1 MQIVGGIGYTNVFPI
16 ERMVRDA
23 RLTQI
28 WTGSNEI
35 MNLLVQHEYYRELLN
50 GPNPPRVSE
59 LDAQEAHMEDEKV
72 YEDAEM
78 WTKGW

>member
-1 MQIVGGIGYTNVFPI
+1 
-16 ERMVRDA
+16 
-23 RLTQI
+23 
-28 WTGSNEI
+28 
-35 MNLLVQHEYYRELLN
+35 MNLLIQHEYYGEILN
-50 GPNPPRVSE
+50 SPNPPRVSE